1 MTTKMTSQDSIRMLL
16 GGKVKDA
23 MGSHTPCAEGLAP
36 EQYRNNT
43 LHSLNTNDKRSA
55 VYPEFNP
62 SSKKQQQEQQTSQE
76 TQQEMR
82 QKMQQPNQQT
92 PLRRIVYGPEAMPSG
107 FTALAEEWNQLVHRS
122 RYNTI
127 FLTYE
132 WQTTW
137 WQHLGT
143 GDLWII
149 ALRSPVDDQL
159 VGIIPLYQTTHSS
172 GRYAGKSVL
181 TLVGCIEVSDYLDI
195 IIAKGWED
203 AVYAAFL
210 SWLQSDDAPAWEIVD
225 LCNLPEDSLT
235 YRNFAEESEAAG
247 FQSTVQ
253 QEDVAPQ
260 FTLPLRYEAYL
271 QEQVEKKQRHEI
283 RRKQRRAEREADVGF
298 YLVGDEHNLENEV
311 DDFVVLQ
318 RASREDKADFMT
330 PQMRRFFGAVAR
342 TMLDAG
348 YLRLGFL
355 TLNGEKA
362 ASLFAFEYDRKF
374 LLYNSGY
381 DPDAYSQLSPG
392 WVILSYS
399 IQYAIA
405 SGCQLF
411 DFMQGDEEYKYRF
424 GSQDYKVMRTII
436 ARAPESL

>member
-1 MTTKMTSQDSIRMLL
+1 
-16 GGKVKDA
+16 
-23 MGSHTPCAEGLAP
+23 MGSHAPCAEGLAP
-36 EQYRNNT
+36 NQTTENN
-43 LHSLNTNDKRSA
+43 HSHGDPHHALNNHRK
-55 VYPEFNP
+55 P
-62 SSKKQQQEQQTSQE
+62 QQTE
-76 TQQEMR
+76 EM
-82 QKMQQPNQQT
+82 PNQSSALAM
-92 PLRRIVYGPEAMPSG
+92 PGSVRRIVYGPAATPNG
-107 FTALAEEWNQLVHRS
+107 FAALAAEWNDLVKRS

-137 WQHLGT
+137 WQYLGV
-143 GDLWII
+143 GDLWIVAI
-149 ALRSPVDDQL
+149 RTVEDNKLI
-159 VGIIPLYQTTHSS
+159 GIIPLYHTRHQG
-172 GRYAGKSVL
+172 GRHAGKQVL

-195 IIAKGWED
+195 ISAKGCEEI
-203 AVYAAFL
+203 VYSELLA
-210 SWLQSDDAPAWEIVD
+210 WLQSEEAPAWDVVD

-235 YRNFAEESEAAG
+235 YRTFAAESRAAG
-247 FQSTVQ
+247 FQATVQ

-260 FTLPLRYEAYL
+260 FPLPLHYETYL

-283 RRKQRRAEREADVGF
+283 RRKQRRAERECTVGF
-298 YLVGDEHNLENEV
+298 YLVGKEHNLEAEV

-330 PQMRRFFGAVAR
+330 PEMRRFFGAVAR

-348 YLRLGFL
+348 YLRLCFL

-362 ASLFAFEYDRKF
+362 AALFAFEYDYKF

-399 IQYAIA
+399 VQYAIA
-405 SGCQLF
+405 AGCRVF
-411 DFMQGDEEYKYRF
+411 DFMQGNEEYKYRY
-424 GSQDYKVMRTII
+424 GSQDYKVMRTIVE
-436 ARAPESL
+436 RQ